1 MSQAGNRIVSLLTQA
16 TQALE
21 KGQLQVRLPESSL
34 TAGGAA
40 ALSGTSGT
48 LSKPVHLGI
57 GTSTID
63 ETEMSQVCRA
73 FNRMA
78 DAICKRDRE
87 RLHFTAMVAH
97 DLNNP
102 LMVISSAAREL
113 RHNDVPLED
122 RQQCLERLLRNV
134 ASLQYMVADLNDKVQ
149 SQNGQLRLNFAEVN
163 LTAVAREVVD
173 DFAVSITSHPIH
185 FQGDS
190 SCPILG
196 DCQRLQRLLFNLL
209 SNAVKYSD
217 AGREI
222 TVSVWRRGA
231 QAYLSV
237 EDHGIGVAPSDT
249 ERMFLPFK
257 RLDQGSAMADGTGI
271 GLASVQKIV
280 EAHGAEIHVQGELS
294 QGTTIEI
301 CFKLADGAQS
311 K

>member
-16 TQALE
+16 TEALE
-21 KGQLQVRLPESSL
+21 KGQLQVRLPEPSLTTGL
-34 TAGGAA
+34 TAGGSAA
-40 ALSGTSGT
+40 AISST
-48 LSKPVHLGI
+48 LSKPVRLGI

-87 RLHFTAMVAH
+87 RLHFTAMAAH

-102 LMVISSAAREL
+102 LMVISGAAREL
-113 RHNDVPLED
+113 RYNDMPLED

-134 ASLQYMVADLNDKVQ
+134 ASLQYLVADLNDKVQ
-149 SQNGQLRLNFAEVN
+149 SQNGQLRLNFTEVD

-173 DFAVSITSHPIH
+173 DFAASITSHPIH
-185 FQGDS
+185 FQGDG

-222 TVSVWRRGA
+222 TVSVWRRGSKA
-231 QAYLSV
+231 FLSV
-237 EDHGIGVAPSDT
+237 EDRGIGIAPSDT

-257 RLDQGSAMADGTGI
+257 RLDQGCEMADGAGM
-271 GLASVQKIV
+271 GLASVQKIT
-280 EAHGAEIHVQGELS
+280 EAHGAEIHVQGAPD
-294 QGTTIEI
+294 QGTVIEV
-301 CFKLADGAQS
+301 CFKLIDVS
-311 K
+311 P